1 MAIDG
6 IVPAL
11 LTAFGNDGQIDAK
24 GVAKL
29 ARYHLDAGASGF
41 FLCGSAGEG
50 IYMTPAERRR
60 IVEIVAAEAAGQAS
74 IIAHVGAM
82 STDEAAML
90 ARDAKSAGATAVA
103 TLPPLVFKQPWP
115 AIIEHVRT
123 VAQASELPTYYYH
136 IPVITHVD
144 ANAADIAA
152 LADAVPGLV
161 GLKFTATDLYLLWE
175 VLQIHN
181 QKLNVLY
188 GCDQQLLQ
196 GLITGACGGIGSSY
210 NYQIEH
216 VVELYRAF
224 RRGDHAAA
232 KSAQDKV
239 NRVVQILF
247 KHGGNRSVEKAMMAL
262 RGFDVGQPR
271 RPTPPFPAERIGEL
285 RHDMQLAGLI

>member
-6 IVPAL
+6 IIPAL

-29 ARYHLDAGASGF
+29 ARYHMDVGASGF

-50 IYMTPAERRR
+50 IYMSPAERRR
-60 IVEIVAAEAAGQAS
+60 IVEIVATEAAGQAS

-90 ARDAKSAGATAVA
+90 ARDAKAAGATAVA

-115 AIIEHVRT
+115 AIIEHVRA

-144 ANAADIAA
+144 ANAGDIAA

-181 QKLNVLY
+181 EKLDALY

-224 RRGDHAAA
+224 RRGDHAGAR
-232 KSAQDKV
+232 SAQDKI

-285 RHDMQLAGLI
+285 RHDMERAGLI